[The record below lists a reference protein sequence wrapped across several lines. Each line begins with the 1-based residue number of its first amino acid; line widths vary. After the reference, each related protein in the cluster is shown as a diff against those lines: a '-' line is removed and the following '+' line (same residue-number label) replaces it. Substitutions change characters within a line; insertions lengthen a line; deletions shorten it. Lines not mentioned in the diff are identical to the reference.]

1 MKSSYAKMQSTL
13 GLADLELLLALVRD
27 RSLQGAAERL
37 KVDTSTVFRSIKRI
51 EKDIGE
57 LLFERGRQGYLPTE
71 LGREL
76 ASHAERIESHLQEAR
91 EAAAKGGAEP
101 AGVLRITTTDTVLNG
116 LLLPVLG
123 KFTSAH
129 PQIDLELI
137 ATNTLANLSQRDA
150 DVAIRATRK
159 PPEHLVGSKLGAL
172 TSAVFAS
179 QAYLDRSGGAIDL
192 EKADWIALDES
203 LAEHPSV
210 RWRRQRYPKVQPRY
224 RCNSVLSVAGSV
236 VWGLGVGVAPMFLL
250 KDHPQVRIVEGP
262 VEELQTDLWMLAH
275 PDTRHLKRVKLL
287 FEFLKQNLVLPENDY

>member
-1 MKSSYAKMQSTL
+1 MKSSYAQMQSTL
-13 GLADLELLLALVRD
+13 SLADLELLLALVRG

-37 KVDTSTVFRSIKRI
+37 RVDTSTVFRSIKRI
-51 EKDIGE
+51 EKDLGE

-76 ASHAERIESHLQEAR
+76 AGYAERIETQLQEAR
-91 EAAAKGGAEP
+91 EAAAKVGSEP
-101 AGVLRITTTDTVLNG
+101 AGALRITTTDTVLNG
-116 LLLPVLG
+116 LLLPALG
-123 KFTSAH
+123 RFTAAY

-159 PPEHLVGSKLGAL
+159 PPEHLVGNRLGTL
-172 TSAVFAS
+172 TSAVFAAQS
-179 QAYLDRSGGAIDL
+179 YIDRMGGEVEL

-250 KDHPQVRIVEGP
+250 KDHPQVRILAGP
-262 VEELQTDLWMLAH
+262 LDELETDLWMLAH
-275 PDTRHLKRVKLL
+275 PDIRHLKRVKLL
-287 FEFLKQNLVLPENDY
+287 FDFLRENLAF

>member
-1 MKSSYAKMQSTL
+1 MKTSYAQMQSTL
-13 GLADLELLLALVRD
+13 SHLDLELVLALVRG

-51 EKDIGE
+51 EKDLGE

-76 ASHAERIESHLQEAR
+76 AVHAERIETQLQEAR
-91 EAAAKGGAEP
+91 EAAARAGSEP
-101 AGVLRITTTDTVLNG
+101 AGALRITTTDTVLNG

-123 KFTSAH
+123 KFAAAY
-129 PQIDLELI
+129 PQVELELV

-159 PPEHLVGSKLGAL
+159 PPEHLVGSRLGTL
-172 TSAVFAS
+172 PSAIFAS
-179 QAYLDRSGGAIDL
+179 QLYLNRMRGNLDL
-192 EKADWIALDES
+192 DKADWIALDES
-203 LAEHPSV
+203 LADHPSV
-210 RWRRQRYPKVQPRY
+210 RWRKQHYPKVQPRY

-250 KDHPQVRIVEGP
+250 KNHPQVRIVEGP
-262 VEELQTDLWMLAH
+262 VPALETDLWMLAH
-275 PDTRHLKRVKLL
+275 PDIRHLKRVKLL
-287 FEFLKQNLVLPENDY
+287 FDFLRDNLAF

>member
-1 MKSSYAKMQSTL
+1 MKSSYAKLQSTL
-13 GLADLELLLALVRD
+13 SLSDLELLLALVRG

-37 KVDTSTVFRSIKRI
+37 HVDTSTVFRSIKRI
-51 EKDIGE
+51 EKDLGE

-76 ASHAERIESHLQEAR
+76 AGYAERIETQLQEAR
-91 EAAAKGGAEP
+91 EAAAKVGSEP
-101 AGVLRITTTDTVLNG
+101 AGALRITTTDTVLNG
-116 LLLPVLG
+116 LLLPALG
-123 KFTSAH
+123 KFTAAY
-129 PQIDLELI
+129 PQVELELI

-159 PPEHLVGSKLGAL
+159 PPEHLVGSRLGVL

-179 QAYLDRSGGAIDL
+179 AAYINRMGGTVDL

-210 RWRRQRYPKVQPRY
+210 RWRRQHYPKVQPRY

-262 VEELQTDLWMLAH
+262 VPELETDLWMLAH
-275 PDTRHLKRVKLL
+275 PDIRHLKRVKLL
-287 FEFLKQNLVLPENDY
+287 FEFLRENLAL

>member
-1 MKSSYAKMQSTL
+1 MKSSYAQMQSTL
-13 GLADLELLLALVRD
+13 SLSDLELVLALVRG

-37 KVDTSTVFRSIKRI
+37 KVDTSTVFRAIKRI
-51 EKDIGE
+51 EKDLGD

-76 ASHAERIESHLQEAR
+76 AGYAERIETELQEAR
-91 EAAAKGGAEP
+91 EAAARGGSEP
-101 AGVLRITTTDTVLNG
+101 AGALRITTTDTVLNG

-123 KFTSAH
+123 RFAAAY
-129 PQIDLELI
+129 PQVELELI

-159 PPEHLVGSKLGAL
+159 PPEHLVGNRLGTL
-172 TSAVFAS
+172 PSAVFAS
-179 QAYLDRSGGAIDL
+179 ETYIARMGGTVDL
-192 EKADWIALDES
+192 ERADWVALDES

-236 VWGLGVGVAPMFLL
+236 VWGLGVGVAPVFLL
-250 KDHPQVRIVEGP
+250 KDRPGVRVIEGP
-262 VEELQTDLWMLAH
+262 VAELETDLWMLAH
-275 PDTRHLKRVKLL
+275 PDIRHLKRVKLL
-287 FEFLKQNLVLPENDY
+287 FDFLRENLAPEMG